1 MDAQKCLQVLRDVKD
16 VAFATADENGMPH
29 VRIIDVMLVEDGKLY
44 FCTARG
50 KDFYRQITENP
61 HTEITGMNRNYQMVR
76 LSGKVKRLPEQKKWI
91 DRIFDA
97 NPSMK
102 DVYPGESRYILE
114 PFCIEDGQ
122 IEFFDLGKT
131 PIYRESFTIG
141 TVKAPQK
148 GFDITD
154 ACIGCGKCQRNC
166 PQQCISEGTP
176 FMISQ
181 EHCLHCGLCYENCP
195 VSAII
200 KRGEKK

>member
-1 MDAQKCLQVLRDVKD
+1 MDAQKCLRILRDVKD

-44 FCTARG
+44 FCTAMG

-91 DRIFDA
+91 DRIFEA

-154 ACIGCGKCQRNC
+154 ACIGCGKCQRTC

-176 FMISQ
+176 FEISQ
-181 EHCLHCGLCYENCP
+181 ERCLHCGLCYENCP
-195 VSAII
+195 VRAII
-200 KRGEKK
+200 RRGE

>member
-1 MDAQKCLQVLRDVKD
+1 MDAQKCLRMLRDVKD
-16 VAFATADENGMPH
+16 VAFATVDENGMPH

-61 HTEITGMNRNYQMVR
+61 CTEITGMNRDYQMVR

-91 DRIFDA
+91 DRIFEA

-131 PIYRESFTIG
+131 PIYGESFAIG
-141 TVKAPQK
+141 AAKAPQK
-148 GFDITD
+148 GFEITD
-154 ACIGCGKCQRNC
+154 ACIGCGKCRRIC

-176 FMISQ
+176 FEISQ
-181 EHCLHCGLCYENCP
+181 GNCLHCGLCYENCP
-195 VSAII
+195 VQAII
-200 KRGEKK
+200 RRGE

>member
-61 HTEITGMNRNYQMVR
+61 RTEITGMNRDYQMVR

-131 PIYRESFTIG
+131 PICRESFTIG

-200 KRGEKK
+200 KRGE